1 MENIWLSIT
10 KPGKMYPQLMY
21 HTIRQMKSPKFVS
34 VFSRKTPCLV
44 MSDKHAFQTIKV
56 ICTSVIDIH
65 LFGFVC
71 NYNCN
76 GVPEPNGEERKVT
89 ELTPYWGAD
98 EDNFDGVD
106 IAPAEAT
113 NEADCDDEF

>member
-71 NYNCN
+71 NYTAVTATVYLNLTVKN
-76 GVPEPNGEERKVT
+76 TQWVYSFVP
-89 ELTPYWGAD
+89 
-98 EDNFDGVD
+98 DG
-106 IAPAEAT
+106 
-113 NEADCDDEF
+113 FYL